1 MEYGKLRYGYLIGFR
16 HVDVSDCGKY
26 LVVCPQE
33 DCRDNLVY
41 FAELHKLSKEIGIT
55 GRLELKQVIYQ
66 FKHDYEVRDY
76 T

>member
-1 MEYGKLRYGYLIGFR
+1 MKYGKPINGFSIGFR

-41 FAELHKLSKEIGIT
+41 FAELHKISKETGIT

-66 FKHDYEVRDY
+66 FKHDYEVREY

>member
-1 MEYGKLRYGYLIGFR
+1 MEYGKLTYGYLIGFR

-41 FAELHKLSKEIGIT
+41 FAELHKISKESGIT

-66 FKHDYEVRDY
+66 FKHDYEVREY